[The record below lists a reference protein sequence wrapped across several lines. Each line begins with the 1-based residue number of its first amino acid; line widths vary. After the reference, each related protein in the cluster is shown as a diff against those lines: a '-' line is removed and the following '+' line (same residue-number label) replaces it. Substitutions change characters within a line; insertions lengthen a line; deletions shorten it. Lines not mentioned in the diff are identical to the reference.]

1 MVGGRLD
8 EEDACALP
16 PPRTLYKLLHH
27 ALTSY
32 GAAAAGTPVPVALD
46 RLRRAFKAAAA
57 AAPADA
63 VAARHRGAYVLAELR
78 ALHRLRVYR
87 AIRQGDRP
95 LSR

>member
-1 MVGGRLD
+1 MN
-8 EEDACALP
+8 APP

-32 GAAAAGTPVPVALD
+32 GAAAAGTPLPVALD
-46 RLRRAFKAAAA
+46 RLRRAFAAAAA

-63 VAARHRGAYVLAELR
+63 VAARRRGAHVLDELR

-87 AIRQGDRP
+87 SLRQGRRP
-95 LSR
+95 SSR